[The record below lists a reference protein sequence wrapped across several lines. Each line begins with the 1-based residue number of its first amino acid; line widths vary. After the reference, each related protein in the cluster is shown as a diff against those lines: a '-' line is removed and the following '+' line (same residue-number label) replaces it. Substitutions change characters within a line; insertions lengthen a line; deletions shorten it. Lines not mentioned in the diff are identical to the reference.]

1 MKNAL
6 KLLRRMVLGLLGV
19 MVLLPVVNILI
30 LMFTLWD
37 VHGNGGPYSLAQ
49 ETADALTKDG
59 SGYHLRTDV
68 QERLKEEGDWAVLL
82 DPSGTVVWQTE
93 NLPAEVPKTYSLT
106 AVAQL
111 TRGYIVDYPTFPAED
126 ENGLLV
132 LGCAKDSY
140 WKHLY
145 PAWDYQLISK
155 AVPYAGIAI
164 LINVGVIILIY
175 VITDMKILRSVG
187 PIMDGIQNLSMGKEV
202 CLQKKGLLADI
213 AGSVNRTSEI
223 LREKECGLKKKET
236 ARANWIAGVS
246 HDIRTPL
253 SMVLGYAGQLTDSEN
268 LSEEE
273 HRKAEVICRQGQRIK
288 NLINDLNLASKLEYD
303 MQPLHMERVNAV
315 ALIRQ
320 IVVDYMNTEPEDA
333 YPICWMTKEDIGV
346 CVIQADPGLLK
357 RAVGNLIQNSVN
369 HNPSGCTIYV
379 TVEHMEDVCQIR
391 VEDDGVGISREEL
404 KRLNETPH
412 YMLCDENVTG
422 QRHGLGLLIVRQI
435 VDAHGGEVEVGQSG
449 YGGFLAKI
457 RIKIQKE
464 EAGNAPS

>member
-1 MKNAL
+1 
-6 KLLRRMVLGLLGV
+6 
-19 MVLLPVVNILI
+19 
-30 LMFTLWD
+30 
-37 VHGNGGPYSLAQ
+37 
-49 ETADALTKDG
+49 
-59 SGYHLRTDV
+59 
-68 QERLKEEGDWAVLL
+68 
-82 DPSGTVVWQTE
+82 
-93 NLPAEVPKTYSLT
+93 
-106 AVAQL
+106 
-111 TRGYIVDYPTFPAED
+111 
-126 ENGLLV
+126 
-132 LGCAKDSY
+132 
-140 WKHLY
+140 
-145 PAWDYQLISK
+145 
-155 AVPYAGIAI
+155 
-164 LINVGVIILIY
+164 
-175 VITDMKILRSVG
+175 
-187 PIMDGIQNLSMGKEV
+187 MDGIQNLSMGKEV
-202 CLQKKGLLADI
+202 CLKKKGLLADI

-223 LREKECGLKKKET
+223 LREKEYRLKKKET

-253 SMVLGYAGQLTDSEN
+253 SMVLGYAGQLTESGN

-273 HRKAEVICRQGQRIK
+273 HRKAEVICRQGQRMK

-333 YPICWMTKEDIGV
+333 YPICWMTEEDVGV
-346 CVIQADPGLLK
+346 CMIQADPGLLK

-464 EAGNAPS
+464 AGNAPS

>member
-1 MKNAL
+1 
-6 KLLRRMVLGLLGV
+6 
-19 MVLLPVVNILI
+19 
-30 LMFTLWD
+30 
-37 VHGNGGPYSLAQ
+37 
-49 ETADALTKDG
+49 
-59 SGYHLRTDV
+59 
-68 QERLKEEGDWAVLL
+68 
-82 DPSGTVVWQTE
+82 
-93 NLPAEVPKTYSLT
+93 
-106 AVAQL
+106 
-111 TRGYIVDYPTFPAED
+111 
-126 ENGLLV
+126 
-132 LGCAKDSY
+132 
-140 WKHLY
+140 
-145 PAWDYQLISK
+145 
-155 AVPYAGIAI
+155 
-164 LINVGVIILIY
+164 
-175 VITDMKILRSVG
+175 
-187 PIMDGIQNLSMGKEV
+187 
-202 CLQKKGLLADI
+202 
-213 AGSVNRTSEI
+213 
-223 LREKECGLKKKET
+223 
-236 ARANWIAGVS
+236 
-246 HDIRTPL
+246 
-253 SMVLGYAGQLTDSEN
+253 MVLGYAGQLTESGN

-273 HRKAEVICRQGQRIK
+273 HRKAEVICHQGQRMK

-346 CVIQADPGLLK
+346 CMIQADPGLLK

-464 EAGNAPS
+464 AGNAPS

>member
-1 MKNAL
+1 
-6 KLLRRMVLGLLGV
+6 
-19 MVLLPVVNILI
+19 
-30 LMFTLWD
+30 
-37 VHGNGGPYSLAQ
+37 
-49 ETADALTKDG
+49 
-59 SGYHLRTDV
+59 
-68 QERLKEEGDWAVLL
+68 
-82 DPSGTVVWQTE
+82 
-93 NLPAEVPKTYSLT
+93 
-106 AVAQL
+106 
-111 TRGYIVDYPTFPAED
+111 
-126 ENGLLV
+126 
-132 LGCAKDSY
+132 
-140 WKHLY
+140 
-145 PAWDYQLISK
+145 
-155 AVPYAGIAI
+155 
-164 LINVGVIILIY
+164 
-175 VITDMKILRSVG
+175 
-187 PIMDGIQNLSMGKEV
+187 MDGIQNLSMGKEV
-202 CLQKKGLLADI
+202 CLKKKGLLADI

-223 LREKECGLKKKET
+223 LREKEYRLKKKET

-253 SMVLGYAGQLTDSEN
+253 SMVLGYAGQLTESGN

-273 HRKAEVICRQGQRIK
+273 HRKAEVICRQGQRMK

-320 IVVDYMNTEPEDA
+320 IVVDYMNTEPGDA
-333 YPICWMTKEDIGV
+333 YPICWMTEEDVGV
-346 CVIQADPGLLK
+346 CMIQADPGLLK

-379 TVEHMEDVCQIR
+379 TVEHTEAVCQIR

-435 VDAHGGEVEVGQSG
+435 ISAHGGAFEIGQSG

-457 RIKIQKE
+457 RIKIHRDE
-464 EAGNAPS
+464 TGNVPS

>member
-155 AVPYAGIAI
+155 AVPY
-164 LINVGVIILIY
+164 
-175 VITDMKILRSVG
+175 
-187 PIMDGIQNLSMGKEV
+187 E
-202 CLQKKGLLADI
+202 
-213 AGSVNRTSEI
+213 GS
-223 LREKECGLKKKET
+223 
-236 ARANWIAGVS
+236 
-246 HDIRTPL
+246 
-253 SMVLGYAGQLTDSEN
+253 
-268 LSEEE
+268 
-273 HRKAEVICRQGQRIK
+273 
-288 NLINDLNLASKLEYD
+288 
-303 MQPLHMERVNAV
+303 
-315 ALIRQ
+315 
-320 IVVDYMNTEPEDA
+320 
-333 YPICWMTKEDIGV
+333 
-346 CVIQADPGLLK
+346 
-357 RAVGNLIQNSVN
+357 
-369 HNPSGCTIYV
+369 
-379 TVEHMEDVCQIR
+379 
-391 VEDDGVGISREEL
+391 
-404 KRLNETPH
+404 
-412 YMLCDENVTG
+412 
-422 QRHGLGLLIVRQI
+422 
-435 VDAHGGEVEVGQSG
+435 QS
-449 YGGFLAKI
+449 
-457 RIKIQKE
+457 
-464 EAGNAPS
+464 

>member
-1 MKNAL
+1 
-6 KLLRRMVLGLLGV
+6 
-19 MVLLPVVNILI
+19 
-30 LMFTLWD
+30 
-37 VHGNGGPYSLAQ
+37 
-49 ETADALTKDG
+49 
-59 SGYHLRTDV
+59 
-68 QERLKEEGDWAVLL
+68 
-82 DPSGTVVWQTE
+82 
-93 NLPAEVPKTYSLT
+93 
-106 AVAQL
+106 
-111 TRGYIVDYPTFPAED
+111 
-126 ENGLLV
+126 
-132 LGCAKDSY
+132 
-140 WKHLY
+140 
-145 PAWDYQLISK
+145 
-155 AVPYAGIAI
+155 
-164 LINVGVIILIY
+164 
-175 VITDMKILRSVG
+175 
-187 PIMDGIQNLSMGKEV
+187 MDGIQNLSMGKEV
-202 CLQKKGLLADI
+202 CLKKKGLLADI

-223 LREKECGLKKKET
+223 LREKEYRLKKKET

-253 SMVLGYAGQLTDSEN
+253 SMVLGYAGQLTGSEN

-333 YPICWMTKEDIGV
+333 YPICWMTEEDVGV
-346 CVIQADPGLLK
+346 CMIQADPGLLK

>member
-1 MKNAL
+1 M
-6 KLLRRMVLGLLGV
+6 
-19 MVLLPVVNILI
+19 
-30 LMFTLWD
+30 
-37 VHGNGGPYSLAQ
+37 
-49 ETADALTKDG
+49 
-59 SGYHLRTDV
+59 
-68 QERLKEEGDWAVLL
+68 
-82 DPSGTVVWQTE
+82 
-93 NLPAEVPKTYSLT
+93 
-106 AVAQL
+106 
-111 TRGYIVDYPTFPAED
+111 
-126 ENGLLV
+126 
-132 LGCAKDSY
+132 
-140 WKHLY
+140 
-145 PAWDYQLISK
+145 
-155 AVPYAGIAI
+155 
-164 LINVGVIILIY
+164 IY

-253 SMVLGYAGQLTDSEN
+253 SMVLGYAGQLTGSEN

-273 HRKAEVICRQGQRIK
+273 YRKAEVICRQGQRIK

-346 CVIQADPGLLK
+346 CMIQADPGLLK